1 MTVRNGQPRHGL
13 AGSVTPVIGR
23 GWDVTDVSVAGDA
36 TRHDELHQ
44 RRAAPTRLR
53 PTPREPMPT
62 LEPDAGAVLHAANVE
77 TPRRD
82 SMRRRALAAADVLAL
97 LAAYGVLSVV
107 ASPPVAHLVLLAAI
121 PFWVVLNKSL
131 RLYDRDANLV
141 HRSTLNELP
150 KIFHS
155 LSLGAA
161 LALLLG
167 RDQRPRGGARL
178 VAGGDGRSPRRCRC
192 AAREIVRRR
201 TAPERVLIIGAGHVA
216 ALVARKIT
224 GHPEYGSELVGYVD
238 ADATACTPRRRW
250 AACAVWARSRTSS
263 ASAARPT
270 PSASIVAFSSAQ
282 HERLLDVIRISKR
295 LRVKISVV
303 PRLFEVIGPGVEID
317 QVEGMTLL
325 GIRGLTRTTLDA
337 GDQARDGHRRRLA
350 GPAAPRPA
358 VRSRSPSRSSS
369 LSGPGVLPPGARSGA
384 ATRSS
389 TCEVPHD
396 GPRAP
401 TRMKADL
408 AHLNEMEGGAM
419 FKIADDP
426 RVTRVG
432 RFLRRT
438 SLDELPQL
446 WNVLRGEMSLVG
458 PRPLVPAE
466 NDQVMGW
473 HRTRLDLTPGL
484 TGPWQVMGRNAIPF
498 QEMVKLDYLYVTDW
512 SLWSD
517 IQLLLRTLP
526 VVVGRRGA

>member
-1 MTVRNGQPRHGL
+1 M
-13 AGSVTPVIGR
+13 S
-23 GWDVTDVSVAGDA
+23 DVTVARDA
-36 TRHDELHQ
+36 TAHEKPREQ
-44 RRAAPTRLR
+44 RTAVPRVRAV
-53 PTPREPMPT
+53 PREPMPT

-82 SMRRRALAAADVLAL
+82 SMRRRALASADVLAL
-97 LAAYGVLSVV
+97 LAAYGLLWIVAPPPNSVT
-107 ASPPVAHLVLLAAI
+107 HDLGLLLAL
-121 PFWVVLNKSL
+121 PLWVVLNKSL

-141 HRSTLNELP
+141 HQSTLNELP

-161 LALLLG
+161 LAF
-167 RDQRPRGGARL
+167 L
-178 VAGGDGRSPRRCRC
+178 VGPLFPGVTIHRTQVIVWWLAAIVLTPAFRF
-192 AAREIVRRR
+192 AARELVRRR
-201 TAPERVLIIGAGHVA
+201 TAPERVLLVGAGQVA
-216 ALVARKIT
+216 SLVARKISS
-224 GHPEYGSELVGYVD
+224 HPEYGSELVGYVH
-238 ADATACTPRRRW
+238 ADGDRFHTNSMDEVRCLGPISDFERVCREADVER
-250 AACAVWARSRTSS
+250 V
-263 ASAARPT
+263 
-270 PSASIVAFSSAQ
+270 IVAFSSAQ

-303 PRLFEVIGPGVEID
+303 PRLFEVIGAGVEID

-325 GIRGLTRTTLDA
+325 GIRGLTRTTSTLALKRAMDITGA
-337 GDQARDGHRRRLA
+337 SLGLLLVSPLLVVIALAIKLTSPGPVLFRQRRVGRANEVFHMWKFRTMVQGAHRMQA
-350 GPAAPRPA
+350 
-358 VRSRSPSRSSS
+358 
-369 LSGPGVLPPGARSGA
+369 
-384 ATRSS
+384 
-389 TCEVPHD
+389 E
-396 GPRAP
+396 
-401 TRMKADL
+401 L

-426 RVTRVG
+426 RVTPVG
-432 RFLRRT
+432 RILRRA

-466 NDQVMGW
+466 NDRVMGW

-517 IQLLLRTLP
+517 IKLLLRTLP

>member
-1 MTVRNGQPRHGL
+1 
-13 AGSVTPVIGR
+13 
-23 GWDVTDVSVAGDA
+23 
-36 TRHDELHQ
+36 
-44 RRAAPTRLR
+44 
-53 PTPREPMPT
+53 MPT
-62 LEPDAGAVLHAANVE
+62 FEPDAGAVLHAANVE

-97 LAAYGVLSVV
+97 LGAYGVVWAA
-107 ASPPVAHLVLLAAI
+107 ASPPLVLLAAV
-121 PFWVVLNKSL
+121 PLWVVLNKSL

-141 HRSTLNELP
+141 HQSTLNELP

-161 LALLLG
+161 LALLSGVITDRTQVLIWW
-167 RDQRPRGGARL
+167 L
-178 VAGGDGRSPRRCRC
+178 AGMVLTPVFRF
-192 AAREIVRRR
+192 AARELVRRR
-201 TAPERVLIIGAGHVA
+201 TAPERVLLVGTGQVA
-216 ALVARKIT
+216 SLVARKLAS
-224 GHPEYGSELVGYVD
+224 HPEYGSELVGYVN
-238 ADATACTPRRRW
+238 ADGDHRHAKSMGDLRCLGPM
-250 AACAVWARSRTSS
+250 SS
-263 ASAARPT
+263 FERVCLEADVERV
-270 PSASIVAFSSAQ
+270 IVAFSSAE

-303 PRLFEVIGPGVEID
+303 PRLFEVIGAGVEID

-325 GIRGLTRTTLDA
+325 GIRGLTRTTST
-337 GDQARDGHRRRLA
+337 LA
-350 GPAAPRPA
+350 LKRTMDVVGASLGLLLLFPLLLVIALAIKLTSPGSVFFVQPRVGRGNQVFRMWKFRTM
-358 VRSRSPSRSSS
+358 VR
-369 LSGPGVLPPGARSGA
+369 GARHMQA
-384 ATRSS
+384 
-389 TCEVPHD
+389 E
-396 GPRAP
+396 
-401 TRMKADL
+401 L

-426 RVTRVG
+426 RITPVG
-432 RFLRRT
+432 RILRRA

-466 NDQVMGW
+466 NDQVIGW

-484 TGPWQVMGRNAIPF
+484 TGPWQVMGRNTIPF

-517 IQLLLRTLP
+517 VKLLLRTLP

>member
-97 LAAYGVLSVV
+97 LAAYGVLSIV
-107 ASPPVAHLVLLAAI
+107 ASPPVLLLAAI

-141 HRSTLNELP
+141 HQSTLNELP

-167 RDQRPRGGARL
+167 VTSDRTEVL
-178 VAGGDGRSPRRCRC
+178 VWWLAAMALTPAFRF

-201 TAPERVLIIGAGHVA
+201 TAPERVLVIGAGHVA

-224 GHPEYGSELVGYVD
+224 GHPEYGSELVGYVHAD
-238 ADATACTPRRRW
+238 GDRLHAEASMGGLRCLGSISDFERICREADAER
-250 AACAVWARSRTSS
+250 V
-263 ASAARPT
+263 
-270 PSASIVAFSSAQ
+270 IVAFSSAQ

-303 PRLFEVIGPGVEID
+303 PRLFEVIGAGVEID

-325 GIRGLTRTTLDA
+325 GIRGLTRTTSTLAIKRAMDIVGA
-337 GDQARDGHRRRLA
+337 VARTG
-350 GPAAPRPA
+350 APRPA
-358 VRSRSPSRSSS
+358 VRRDRPRDQAHV
-369 LSGPGVLPPGARSGA
+369 SGPGVLPAGARRARRPGLPHV
-384 ATRSS
+384 
-389 TCEVPHD
+389 EVPHD
-396 GPRAP
+396 GPGRAP
-401 TRMKADL
+401 A
-408 AHLNEMEGGAM
+408 A
-419 FKIADDP
+419 
-426 RVTRVG
+426 G
-432 RFLRRT
+432 RSRA
-438 SLDELPQL
+438 PQ
-446 WNVLRGEMSLVG
+446 RDG
-458 PRPLVPAE
+458 
-466 NDQVMGW
+466 
-473 HRTRLDLTPGL
+473 
-484 TGPWQVMGRNAIPF
+484 
-498 QEMVKLDYLYVTDW
+498 
-512 SLWSD
+512 
-517 IQLLLRTLP
+517 
-526 VVVGRRGA
+526 GRRDVQDRRRPARHAGRPDPAPREPRRAAAAVERAARRDEPRRAAAARPGRERPASWAGTARGWT

>member
-1 MTVRNGQPRHGL
+1 VSDATVAR
-13 AGSVTPVIGR
+13 
-23 GWDVTDVSVAGDA
+23 DA
-36 TRHDELHQ
+36 TRHEET
-44 RRAAPTRLR
+44 RGERTAVTRLR

-82 SMRRRALAAADVLAL
+82 SMRRRALAAADALAL
-97 LAAYGVLSVV
+97 LAAYGVLWIV
-107 ASPPVAHLVLLAAI
+107 ASPPVLLLVALPLWI
-121 PFWVVLNKSL
+121 VLNKSL

-141 HRSTLNELP
+141 HKSTLNELP

-167 RDQRPRGGARL
+167 VTVDRTEVVVWWLAAMVLTPAFRF
-178 VAGGDGRSPRRCRC
+178 
-192 AAREIVRRR
+192 AARELVRRT
-201 TAPERVLIIGAGHVA
+201 TAPERVLLVGAGQVA
-216 ALVARKIT
+216 SLVARKVAS
-224 GHPEYGSELVGYVD
+224 HPEYGSELVGYVH
-238 ADATACTPRRRW
+238 ADGDRLHAESMGEVRCLGPI
-250 AACAVWARSRTSS
+250 S
-263 ASAARPT
+263 AFERICQEADVERV
-270 PSASIVAFSSAQ
+270 IVAFSGAQ

-303 PRLFEVIGPGVEID
+303 PRLFEVIGAGVEID

-325 GIRGLTRTTLDA
+325 GIRGLTRTTST
-337 GDQARDGHRRRLA
+337 LA
-350 GPAAPRPA
+350 LKRTMDIVGAALGLIVLSPLLLVIALAIKLTSPGPVFFLQPRVGRGNQVFRMWKFRTM
-358 VRSRSPSRSSS
+358 VR
-369 LSGPGVLPPGARSGA
+369 GARHMQA
-384 ATRSS
+384 
-389 TCEVPHD
+389 E
-396 GPRAP
+396 
-401 TRMKADL
+401 L

-426 RVTRVG
+426 RVTPVG
-432 RFLRRT
+432 RILRRA

-466 NDQVMGW
+466 NDHVMGW

-517 IQLLLRTLP
+517 IKLLLRTLP

>member
-1 MTVRNGQPRHGL
+1 M
-13 AGSVTPVIGR
+13 S
-23 GWDVTDVSVAGDA
+23 DVTVARDA
-36 TRHDELHQ
+36 TAHEESREQ
-44 RRAAPTRLR
+44 RTAVPRVRVV
-53 PTPREPMPT
+53 PREPMPT
-62 LEPDAGAVLHAANVE
+62 LEPDAGAILHAANVE

-82 SMRRRALAAADVLAL
+82 SMRRRALASADMLAL
-97 LAAYGVLSVV
+97 LAAYGVLWIVAPPPNSVT
-107 ASPPVAHLVLLAAI
+107 HDLVLLVAL
-121 PFWVVLNKSL
+121 PLWVVLNKSL

-141 HRSTLNELP
+141 HQSTLNELP

-161 LALLLG
+161 LG
-167 RDQRPRGGARL
+167 FL
-178 VAGGDGRSPRRCRC
+178 VGPLFPGVTVHRTQVIVWWLAAIVLTPAFRF
-192 AAREIVRRR
+192 AARELVRRR
-201 TAPERVLIIGAGHVA
+201 TAPERVLLVGAGQVA
-216 ALVARKIT
+216 SLVARKINS
-224 GHPEYGSELVGYVD
+224 HPEYGSELVGYVH
-238 ADATACTPRRRW
+238 ADGDRFHA
-250 AACAVWARSRTSS
+250 SS
-263 ASAARPT
+263 MDDVRCLGPISDFERVCREADVERV
-270 PSASIVAFSSAQ
+270 IVAFSSAQ

-303 PRLFEVIGPGVEID
+303 PRLFEVIGAGVEID

-325 GIRGLTRTTLDA
+325 GIRGLTRTTSTLALKRAMDITGA
-337 GDQARDGHRRRLA
+337 SLGLLLLFPLLVVIALAIKLTSPGPVLFRQRRVGRANEVFHIWKFRTMVRGAHRMQA
-350 GPAAPRPA
+350 
-358 VRSRSPSRSSS
+358 
-369 LSGPGVLPPGARSGA
+369 
-384 ATRSS
+384 
-389 TCEVPHD
+389 E
-396 GPRAP
+396 
-401 TRMKADL
+401 L

-426 RVTRVG
+426 RVTPVG
-432 RFLRRT
+432 RILRRA

-466 NDQVMGW
+466 NDHVMGW

-517 IQLLLRTLP
+517 IKLLLRTLP

>member
-1 MTVRNGQPRHGL
+1 MDNGATVWQGP
-13 AGSVTPVIGR
+13 VTPVIGR

-36 TRHDELHQ
+36 TRHDELRE
-44 RRAAPTRLR
+44 RRTAPTRLR

-62 LEPDAGAVLHAANVE
+62 FEPDAGAALHAANVE

-97 LAAYGVLSVV
+97 LAAYGVLSIV
-107 ASPPVAHLVLLAAI
+107 ASPPVLLLAAI

-141 HRSTLNELP
+141 HQSTLNELP

-167 RDQRPRGGARL
+167 VTSDRTEVL
-178 VAGGDGRSPRRCRC
+178 VWWLAAMALTPAFRF

-201 TAPERVLIIGAGHVA
+201 TAPERVLVIGAGHVA

-224 GHPEYGSELVGYVD
+224 GHPEYGSELVGYVHAD
-238 ADATACTPRRRW
+238 GDRLHAEASMGGLRCLGSISNFERICREADAER
-250 AACAVWARSRTSS
+250 V
-263 ASAARPT
+263 
-270 PSASIVAFSSAQ
+270 IVAFSSAQ

-303 PRLFEVIGPGVEID
+303 PRLFEVIGAGVEID

-325 GIRGLTRTTLDA
+325 GIRGLTRTTST
-337 GDQARDGHRRRLA
+337 LA
-350 GPAAPRPA
+350 MKRATDIVGASLGLLLLAPLFA
-358 VRSRSPSRSSS
+358 VIAVAIKLTSQGSVFFLQERVGRGNR
-369 LSGPGVLPPGARSGA
+369 VFHMWKFRTMVRGAR
-384 ATRSS
+384 
-389 TCEVPHD
+389 HQQ
-396 GPRAP
+396 
-401 TRMKADL
+401 ADL

-426 RVTRVG
+426 RITPVG
-432 RFLRRT
+432 RILRRA

-517 IQLLLRTLP
+517 IKLLLRTLP